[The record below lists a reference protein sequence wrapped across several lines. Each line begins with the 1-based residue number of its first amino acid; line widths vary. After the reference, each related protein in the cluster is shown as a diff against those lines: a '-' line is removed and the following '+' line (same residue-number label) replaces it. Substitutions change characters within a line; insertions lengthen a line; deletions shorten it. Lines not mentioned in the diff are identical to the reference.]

1 MEDEKAIHLPRLP
14 GNGSAFKNS
23 SSSEDA
29 DVQSFIGHS
38 VTEREYSATK
48 NTRCVRLQIY
58 TGVCLIA
65 LIFCVG
71 IVVATL
77 KFAGGFSATLTQ
89 LDLGNANYTS
99 LVTYYKPIAE
109 KMYAAMNKSADP
121 CQDAYNWGCGQWLE
135 DTVLSGEQPRVS
147 KAFTASE
154 EEILGILET
163 IVNEQWPVIS
173 PFFHSCN
180 ETFENGNFSLIMP
193 MYSLIASSSSS
204 NVLFKNLAT
213 IRSLYGLDLAR
224 FAFTFETGIDVF
236 DPTIRIM
243 TLWQGASTLPS
254 VEYYDPINSPIDLQ
268 TYIRYITSMFSF
280 SPNPI
285 SSEQAATI
293 VDFEKAVANAMLSSD
308 EFSFTTAIYNKV
320 EWSSMGN
327 YISREFTTYVTNLTI
342 VPQSQKTY
350 VNIGTPTYFR
360 DIQDL
365 IQTTPLS
372 TLKNMALYSLYKN
385 TYSLLGSRYYEANHQ
400 LYSLLTGT
408 SYHNSARSREIMCLY
423 TMSNQL
429 DLLTGHYFVQSAAID
444 YEYKKHI
451 LELISEIR
459 DAFDERLRLNAW
471 MDSTTRIAAE
481 GKLEAMRIQA
491 CYPEDWNDVLDFE
504 QRLGLPLSSNRYFN
518 NSLRIQ
524 ALYDQRSFDLLAKPV
539 DPMTWSHDEST
550 VLRENPDIVN
560 AFYSPNFNRIT
571 IPSGITRTPFLYSYT
586 WKKAP
591 LGTIYGGLGT
601 VIGHEFTHGFDNQG
615 SQYGPDGKLVNWWTD
630 ISKQQFNIDAQCIAT
645 SRSHLETQV
654 DGLYV
659 NGFLTLGEN
668 IADLGGVET
677 ALDAMLAK
685 KNKLSA
691 SELVDYDAAMRTCF
705 PDMTETKLFF
715 LSYIQLWC
723 SKETDESVIELVD
736 SNPHPPG
743 AQRIKGTLRDVP
755 RFAQEFSCKVNS
767 PYNPSDRCEIW

>member
-1 MEDEKAIHLPRLP
+1 MEDEEKAIELPRRDNP
-14 GNGSAFKNS
+14 AFHRSDS
-23 SSSEDA
+23 SSDV
-29 DVQSFIGHS
+29 DVQSFIGHTS
-38 VTEREYSATK
+38 SEKGYSAPK
-48 NTRCVRLQIY
+48 NTRCRRLQIY
-58 TGVCLIA
+58 TGGCLMA

-89 LDLGNANYTS
+89 LDLGNANYTA
-99 LVTYYKPIAE
+99 LVGYYKPIAE
-109 KMYAAMNKSADP
+109 RIYSSMNKSADP

-135 DTVLSGEQPRVS
+135 DTVLSGDQPRVS

-154 EEILGILET
+154 EEILGILKT
-163 IVNEQWPVIS
+163 VVQEQWPVIS

-180 ETFENGNFSLIMP
+180 ETFENGNFSLIVP
-193 MYSLIASSSSS
+193 MYELINNATSA
-204 NVLFKNLAT
+204 NMLFKNLAI
-213 IRSLYGLDLAR
+213 IRSLYGLDLVR
-224 FAFTFETGIDVF
+224 FAFAFETGIDVF
-236 DPTIRIM
+236 DPTTRIM
-243 TLWQGASTLPS
+243 TIWQGSSTLPS
-254 VEYYDPINSPIDLQ
+254 VEYYDPIYSPIDLQ
-268 TYIRYITSMFSF
+268 SYIRYITSMFSF

-285 SSEQAATI
+285 SSEQASTI
-293 VDFEKAVANAMLSSD
+293 VDFEKAVAAAMLTSD
-308 EFSFTTAIYNKV
+308 EYSDTTAIYNKIA
-320 EWSSMGN
+320 WSSMGN
-327 YISREFTTYVTNLTI
+327 YIPREFMTYVTNLSI

-350 VNIGTPTYFR
+350 VNLGTPTYFR
-360 DIQDL
+360 DIGDL
-365 IQTTPLS
+365 IRLTPLA

-408 SYHNSARSREIMCLY
+408 SYHSSARSREIMCLY
-423 TMSNQL
+423 VMSNEL
-429 DLLTGHYFVQSAAID
+429 DLLTGHYFVQSAGID

-459 DAFDERLRLNAW
+459 DAFDERLRLNTW

-491 CYPEDWNDVLDFE
+491 CYPEDWNEVLDFE
-504 QRLGLPLSSNRYFN
+504 QRLGLPLSSLKYFN

-524 ALYDQRSFDLLAKPV
+524 ALYDQRAFELLAKPV
-539 DPMTWSHDEST
+539 DPMAWSHSDS
-550 VLRENPDIVN
+550 VLLREDPDVVN

-601 VIGHEFTHGFDNQG
+601 VIGHEDTHGFDNQG
-615 SQYGPDGKLVNWWTD
+615 SQYASDGKLFNWWSD
-630 ISKQQFNIDAQCIAT
+630 ASKQQFNINAQCIST

-659 NGFLTLGEN
+659 NGALTLGEN
-668 IADLGGVET
+668 IADLGGVEI
-677 ALDAMLAK
+677 ALDAMLK
-685 KNKLSA
+685 KKSQLSA
-691 SELVDYDAAMRTCF
+691 SELVDYEAAMRTCF

-743 AQRIKGTLRDVP
+743 AQRVKGTLRDVP

-767 PYNPSDRCEIW
+767 PYNPVDRCEIW